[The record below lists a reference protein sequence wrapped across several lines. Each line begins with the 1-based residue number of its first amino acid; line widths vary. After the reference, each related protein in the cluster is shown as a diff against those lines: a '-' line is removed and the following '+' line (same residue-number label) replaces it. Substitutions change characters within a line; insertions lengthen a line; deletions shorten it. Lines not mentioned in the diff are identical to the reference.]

1 MAATYHQAFSAIV
14 DTVGD
19 VSHVVKFSAD
29 FERGVHNVVE
39 DLFENA
45 NIDGCR
51 FHYKQCVYKN
61 MGLSGCIP
69 VFNNVCQF
77 RQIMDRLYA
86 LSFVPEHQVV
96 HIYEEHIAPLFETHQ
111 GCWTND
117 NGEGFREEVSKF
129 KSYFEKAWIGAEV
142 RNRGRRNPTWTIAK
156 WNKFNQVVAEDFVLT
171 NNGNEVFN
179 SSWVPSLPKN
189 ATVWSVIKGFQ
200 KEESIARVTHAEYL
214 SDIHQSHNSS
224 RNKTQLERMRQLH
237 NICSKWDESTVEEY
251 LDAVNALI

>member
-96 HIYEEHIAPLFETHQ
+96 HIYEEHIDP
-111 GCWTND
+111 
-117 NGEGFREEVSKF
+117 
-129 KSYFEKAWIGAEV
+129 
-142 RNRGRRNPTWTIAK
+142 
-156 WNKFNQVVAEDFVLT
+156 FV
-171 NNGNEVFN
+171 
-179 SSWVPSLPKN
+179 
-189 ATVWSVIKGFQ
+189 
-200 KEESIARVTHAEYL
+200 
-214 SDIHQSHNSS
+214 
-224 RNKTQLERMRQLH
+224 
-237 NICSKWDESTVEEY
+237 
-251 LDAVNALI
+251 

>member
-1 MAATYHQAFSAIV
+1 M
-14 DTVGD
+14 
-19 VSHVVKFSAD
+19 
-29 FERGVHNVVE
+29 
-39 DLFENA
+39 
-45 NIDGCR
+45 
-51 FHYKQCVYKN
+51 KN
-61 MGLSGCIP
+61 TLI
-69 VFNNVCQF
+69 
-77 RQIMDRLYA
+77 RLC
-86 LSFVPEHQVV
+86 
-96 HIYEEHIAPLFETHQ
+96 ETHQ

-200 KEESIARVTHAEYL
+200 KEESFARVTHAEYQRAKL
-214 SDIHQSHNSS
+214 KRNLPGFPNQTWPRNRVSS
-224 RNKTQLERMRQLH
+224 LKSGFEFRKGFG
-237 NICSKWDESTVEEY
+237 K
-251 LDAVNALI
+251 LIRTL